1 MVFLHLSPKLGA
13 VAAACC
19 ATALLVVG
27 CTNNSS
33 DETGETRSS
42 AHFDAVS
49 DALAPRLNSYAIQ
62 TTDRSSINAH
72 FFGITGVSSL
82 SRAME
87 EDILTAFK
95 KGGALHQHRA
105 FDPVLTA
112 PGERWDAEKFLEG
125 HGENPSSDQAAVNSG
140 AIGTEKKGKGAQ
152 PASSSQ
158 QQITVNN
165 SVIAAGGNF
174 VISRLATSVKG
185 KQKQHAYVTDLDE
198 NATRPAVD
206 LLSDRARSNVGAMT
220 INDEGLPVID
230 GDSVKEEDLSNMGKQ
245 VHAALG
251 QKLNLPPESKSYL
264 PDYTCELIPCTA
276 LTYDDGPANEKMT
289 KELVNNLEDANLRAT
304 FYQIGGNVHLHHKMS
319 KKLFKMGNEVGSHS
333 WSHSKLDALSAP
345 KIKQE
350 MKGTDEA
357 LAQEGVAK
365 TTQLRPPYGSASET
379 VDKTVDKR
387 IVQWNVDTQDWRTDS
402 APKTIE
408 AGSKAEPGSIIL
420 MHSIHETTIEA
431 APQLYK
437 NLKAKGLYP
446 VPIGYLFKGLPFET
460 RGEYYCRGYGNPLCS
475 NPEHP
480 MVEKGKSMAKPAPED
495 D

>member
-1 MVFLHLSPKLGA
+1 M
-13 VAAACC
+13 AACC
-19 ATALLVVG
+19 ATVLLLVG

-33 DETGETRSS
+33 DEPGETRSS
-42 AHFDAVS
+42 THFDGLS
-49 DALAPRLNSYAIQ
+49 DTLAPRLNSYAIQ
-62 TTDRSSINAH
+62 TTESSSINAH

-82 SRAME
+82 SYAVE
-87 EDILTAFK
+87 KDILTAFK
-95 KGGALHQHRA
+95 KGGALRQHRA
-105 FDPVLTA
+105 FDPILTD
-112 PGERWDAEKFLEG
+112 PGERWDAEKFLED
-125 HGENPSSDQAAVNSG
+125 HGEKPSSGQVAVGSG
-140 AIGTEKKGKGAQ
+140 ANVTEKQGKGTQ

-165 SVIAAGGNF
+165 SVIAAGGNLL
-174 VISRLATSVKG
+174 ISRLVTSVKG
-185 KQKQHAYVTDLDE
+185 KRKQHAYVTDLDK
-198 NATRPAVD
+198 NATKPAAD
-206 LLSDRARSNVGAMT
+206 LLSDRTRSNVGAMT

-230 GDSVKEEDLSNMGKQ
+230 DDTVKEEKLSDLGKQ
-245 VHAALG
+245 VRAALG
-251 QKLNLPPESKSYL
+251 QELNLLPESKSYL

-289 KELVNNLEDANLRAT
+289 KELVNSLKDANLRAT

-319 KKLFKMGNEVGSHS
+319 KELLKSGNEVGSHS
-333 WSHSKLDALSAP
+333 WSHSKLDALSAQ

-357 LAQEGVAK
+357 LAKEGVAK

-387 IVQWNVDTQDWRTDS
+387 IDQWNVDTQDWRTHS
-402 APKTIE
+402 ALKTIE

-446 VPIGYLFKGLPFET
+446 VPTGYLFKGLPFET
-460 RGEYYCRGYGNPLCS
+460 RGEYYCRGYGSPLCS

-480 MVEKGKSMAKPAPED
+480 MVEKGNSMAKPAPED

>member
-1 MVFLHLSPKLGA
+1 M
-13 VAAACC
+13 AACC
-19 ATALLVVG
+19 ATALLLVG
-27 CTNNSS
+27 CTINSPDERREAPSSSHS
-33 DETGETRSS
+33 DT
-42 AHFDAVS
+42 VS
-49 DALAPRLNSYAIQ
+49 ESLAPRLNSYAIQ

-82 SRAME
+82 SHAVE
-87 EDILTAFK
+87 KDILTTFK
-95 KGGALHQHRA
+95 KGGAFHQHRA
-105 FDPVLTA
+105 FDPVLTD
-112 PGERWDAEKFLEG
+112 PGERWDTEKFIEG
-125 HGENPSSDQAAVNSG
+125 HGEKPNSDQLSG
-140 AIGTEKKGKGAQ
+140 DDSGTDAPDERGEGTD

-174 VISRLATSVKG
+174 LISRLVTSVKG
-185 KQKQHAYVTDLDE
+185 KRKQHAYVTDLDK
-198 NATRPAVD
+198 NATKPAAD
-206 LLSDRARSNVGAMT
+206 LLSDRTRSNVGAMT

-230 GDSVKEEDLSNMGKQ
+230 DDTVKVEKLSDLGKQ
-245 VHAALG
+245 VRAALG
-251 QKLNLPPESKSYL
+251 QELNLPPESKSYL

-289 KELVNNLEDANLRAT
+289 KELINKLKDANLRAT

-319 KKLFKMGNEVGSHS
+319 KELLKTGNEVGSHS
-333 WSHSKLDALSAP
+333 WSHSKLDALSAQ

-357 LAQEGVAK
+357 LAKEGVAK

-387 IVQWNVDTQDWRTDS
+387 IVQWNVDTQDWRTHS
-402 APKTIE
+402 ALKTIE

-446 VPIGYLFKGLPFET
+446 VPTGYLFKGLPFET
-460 RGEYYCRGYGNPLCS
+460 RGEYYCRGYGSPLCS